1 MHFRCFWLIGILVI
15 WVTNALAVDNG
26 PTRLFMSDGQLKS
39 HPIRVFINQDIAEDM
54 KPTLVLTGSHAV
66 NPAQLVEPVRVQPM
80 LLARQQISEQQVND
94 QKVSMTGTL
103 MLFDLSHYPIPL
115 YKTVV
120 RLTPTLIWQ
129 NADNVQQVAIGE
141 REVYLSNTLPAFT
154 IPFILMLL
162 LVLLIIVLAK
172 RSGRQPIDFLCN
184 DGVLS
189 LSKTQVALWTVLIAV
204 MVMAY
209 GLMRLQVPSI
219 PNSLIALMGLS
230 LATGGISYVQGEK
243 QQNVSLPEVQG
254 GGGNRRRPRLSDLVV
269 DYSVRGQG
277 NLSMSRA
284 QMVFW
289 TVFTLFLFVVKSI
302 LQGDLWNVPWELVA
316 LMGLSQ
322 VSYLAPKIGMPAS
335 ASPPAVDNLAE
346 AKLTDVP
353 KDSATKQ

>member
-1 MHFRCFWLIGILVI
+1 MRFRCFWLIGILAI

-26 PTRLFMSDGQLKS
+26 PTRLFMADGQLKS
-39 HPIRVFINQDIAEDM
+39 HPIRVFINQDIADDM

-66 NPAQLVEPVRVQPM
+66 NPAQPVEPVRVQPM
-80 LLARQQISEQQVND
+80 LLARQQTSEQQVND
-94 QKVSMTGTL
+94 QTVMVTGTL

-129 NADNVQQVAIGE
+129 DADNVQRVAIGAH
-141 REVYLSNTLPAFT
+141 EVYLSNTLPAFT
-154 IPFILMLL
+154 IPFLLVLL
-162 LVLLIIVLAK
+162 LVLLIVILAK

-189 LSKTQVALWTVLIAV
+189 LSKTQVALWTVFIAG
-204 MVMAY
+204 MVMTY
-209 GLMRLQVPSI
+209 GLMRLLVPAI

-230 LATGGISYVQGEK
+230 LATGGISYMQNEK
-243 QQNVSLPEVQG
+243 PRNVSLPEVQG

-269 DYSVRGQG
+269 DYSVKGRGD
-277 NLSMSRA
+277 LSMSRA

-289 TVFTLFLFVVKSI
+289 TVCTLLLFVVKSI
-302 LQGDLWNVPWELVA
+302 LQGDLWDVPWELVA

-322 VSYLAPKIGMPAS
+322 VSYLAPKIGMPVPTTPEADKVVEPTVTQ
-335 ASPPAVDNLAE
+335 PPAGG
-346 AKLTDVP
+346 
-353 KDSATKQ
+353 ATKQ